1 MEQWLCHHKPTVVTG
16 CMQLSIPQ
24 HLGDVAGW
32 GHRAP
37 ALSSGAGG
45 HGHTDT
51 SGCFRGAA
59 GEGFRS
65 WGQFCTLLKR
75 WGVLILAALKGAF
88 EIAPLK
94 LTAHKAGQKV
104 EENRI

>member
-1 MEQWLCHHKPTVVTG
+1 MEQRLCRHKPTIITG
-16 CMQLSIPQ
+16 CTQLSIPQ
-24 HLGDVAGW
+24 HLGTWQD

-37 ALSSGAGG
+37 VPSLGAGG
-45 HGHTDT
+45 HGHTNT

-59 GEGFRS
+59 GEGFGS

-75 WGVLILAALKGAF
+75 WGVLIPAALKGAF
-88 EIAPLK
+88 EITPLK